1 MAQIVIDAREL
12 RTSTGRYVE
21 RLLHYLQQIDREHK
35 YTVLLTPKD
44 FTGWH
49 PVNPNFTKMVC
60 PYKEFTF
67 AEQLGFLKQVRSLK
81 ADLVHFTVPQ
91 QPILYRGRVV
101 TTIHDLTTTRFK
113 NPAKNPLVFTIKQ
126 QTYKWV
132 VKRVAKKSATV
143 IAPSEF
149 VKTDIVKF
157 AGISPDKITVT
168 YEAADKITAPA
179 APLKNLSGKA
189 FLLYIGRPT
198 PHKNLK
204 RLLGAM
210 KILKEKHPGLV
221 LVLAGKT
228 DKNYERLRDFAR
240 KKSLTNLRHLL
251 RQGYEGQEGFGGQAS
266 QVFFTNYVGE
276 GQLRWLYENTAAYV
290 FPSLSEGFGL
300 PGLEA
305 MAHGAPV
312 VASNATCLPEIYG
325 SAAHYFN
332 PLDVNDM
339 ANKIDEVLSDDK
351 LRSKLI
357 TNGHDR
363 AKKYSW
369 RRMATQTLEIYH
381 EALKN

>member
-67 AEQLGFLKQVRSLK
+67 AEQLGLLRQINKLKP
-81 ADLVHFTVPQ
+81 DLVHFTIVQ

-101 TTIHDLTTTRFK
+101 TTMHDLTTTRFDNPSK
-113 NPAKNPLVFTIKQ
+113 NWLAFHFKQ
-126 QTYKWV
+126 MVYR
-132 VKRVAKKSATV
+132 RVNKIVARKSRLIITA
-143 IAPSEF
+143 SEF
-149 VKTDIVKF
+149 VKTDIARF

-179 APLKNLSGKA
+179 ASLKNLSGKE
-189 FLLYIGRPT
+189 FLLYVGRPT
-198 PHKNLK
+198 PHKNLE
-204 RLLGAM
+204 RLLEAM
-210 KILKEKHPGLV
+210 KILIEKHPGLV

-228 DKNYERLRDFAR
+228 DKNYEKLRSFAR
-240 KKSLTNLRHLL
+240 KENLT
-251 RQGYEGQEGFGGQAS
+251 S
-266 QVFFTNYVGE
+266 QVLFTDYVGE

-332 PLDVNDM
+332 PLDTNDM

>member
-49 PVNPNFTKMVC
+49 PVNPNFTKVVC

-67 AEQLGFLKQVRSLK
+67 AEQLGFLKQVRSLQ
-81 ADLVHFTVPQ
+81 ADLVHFTMPQ
-91 QPILYRGRVV
+91 QPVFYHGRAV
-101 TTIHDLTTTRFK
+101 TSIHDLTTTRFK
-113 NPAKNPLVFTIKQ
+113 NPAKNPLVFAIKQ
-126 QTYKWV
+126 QVYKWAL
-132 VKRVAKKSATV
+132 KRVARKSATV

-149 VKTDIVKF
+149 VKTDIAKF

-189 FLLYIGRPT
+189 FLLYVGRPT
-198 PHKNLK
+198 PHKNLE
-204 RLLGAM
+204 RLLEAM
-210 KILKEKHPGLV
+210 KILIEKHPGLV

-240 KKSLTNLRHLL
+240 KKSLTN
-251 RQGYEGQEGFGGQAS
+251 

-276 GQLRWLYENTAAYV
+276 GQLRWLYKNTAAYV

-332 PLDVNDM
+332 PLDTNDM